1 MAETAFP
8 WHRLALVPVLAEK
21 APGGQIGRT
30 ALMKFAYFLQ
40 TLRGV
45 PLGYR
50 FTLYSYGPYASDVLF
65 DLDYAETLGAVTA
78 ETENFSGG
86 YRFKIRP
93 SEAAAA
99 VKGKA
104 ADFLRAH
111 EQDIDWVLETFG
123 RLSASDLEL
132 VSTIIYADRESAAGS
147 LTLGELTRRVRD
159 VKPHFTEDKILQQAR
174 RLQSMSLLQSV

>member
-1 MAETAFP
+1 MADSFP
-8 WHRLALVPVLAEK
+8 WHRLALIPVLAER

-30 ALMKFAYFLQ
+30 ALMKFVYFLQ

-93 SEAAAA
+93 TDAAATL
-99 VKGKA
+99 KQKA
-104 ADFLRAH
+104 AAFIRDH
-111 EQDIDWVLETFG
+111 ERDIDWVLERFG
-123 RLSASDLEL
+123 GLTAAELEL
-132 VSTIIYADRESAAGS
+132 VSTIIYADRESAPAS
-147 LTLGELTRRVRD
+147 QTLEDLTRRVRD
-159 VKPHFTEDKILQQAR
+159 VKPHFTGEKILQQAR
-174 RLQSMSLLQSV
+174 KLQSMSLLQSA